1 MVPLSKCLRIKI
13 YILHKTIIM
22 TNTWKKMIPFNEQ
35 ILTTIC
41 ASKNDLLG
49 ADCPKY
55 TEVEDSV
62 IALINPVALTTV
74 PLI

>member
-1 MVPLSKCLRIKI
+1 
-13 YILHKTIIM
+13 M
-22 TNTWKKMIPFNEQ
+22 TNTCKKMIPFNKQ

-41 ASKNDLLG
+41 ASKIDLLG